1 MNLYWVRSDF
11 RVADNYALNEILKQE
26 EKNKALFIYN
36 EKKFSSKNAQRWWL
50 SKTLIQFEKKLKLL
64 KIDLD
69 ILIGDE
75 FEILD
80 KYVIS
85 NKIKNIFFNKIFEP
99 KETNLEER
107 LKQNFK
113 NIKIYVGKS
122 NLLQNPFSIKKKDG
136 TSFQVFTPFWK
147 NAEIYY
153 LNNNVIKNY
162 PKKKTN
168 QKIDISSKNKK
179 IIEKNILP
187 KGKWYYKF
195 EEYWKPGEDEAFKII
210 ENFFTARIEKYAHNR
225 DLPSIDGTSKLSPYL
240 TFGEITAENIYSYF
254 NNINRK
260 NINHR
265 KYINEI
271 GWREFSHH
279 LLNHYPK
286 IENSNLRKQF
296 DNFNWSN
303 NKDHIKKWKNGQT
316 GYPIVDAGMIQ
327 LYETGWMHNRIRM
340 ITASF
345 LVKHLRIHWKEGE
358 SFFRDCLLDFN
369 VANNVSGWQWVAGCG
384 ADAAPY
390 FRIFNPILQGEKF
403 DSQGEYIKKWIPSL
417 KSVPKKYIHKPWELD
432 SDTAKK
438 INFDIE
444 RDYFKP
450 IVDHKTARDQ
460 ALSAFKKLKSK

>member
-162 PKKKTN
+162 PKKKNN

-187 KGKWYYKF
+187 KGKWNYKF
-195 EEYWKPGEDEAFKII
+195 EEY
-210 ENFFTARIEKYAHNR
+210 
-225 DLPSIDGTSKLSPYL
+225 
-240 TFGEITAENIYSYF
+240 
-254 NNINRK
+254 
-260 NINHR
+260 
-265 KYINEI
+265 
-271 GWREFSHH
+271 
-279 LLNHYPK
+279 
-286 IENSNLRKQF
+286 
-296 DNFNWSN
+296 
-303 NKDHIKKWKNGQT
+303 
-316 GYPIVDAGMIQ
+316 
-327 LYETGWMHNRIRM
+327 
-340 ITASF
+340 
-345 LVKHLRIHWKEGE
+345 
-358 SFFRDCLLDFN
+358 
-369 VANNVSGWQWVAGCG
+369 
-384 ADAAPY
+384 
-390 FRIFNPILQGEKF
+390 
-403 DSQGEYIKKWIPSL
+403 
-417 KSVPKKYIHKPWELD
+417 
-432 SDTAKK
+432 
-438 INFDIE
+438 
-444 RDYFKP
+444 
-450 IVDHKTARDQ
+450 
-460 ALSAFKKLKSK
+460 